1 MSALVAVT
9 WAAAPPGLSV
19 EAAYVLAK
27 GTTAGPVPAADGSA
41 PYTYVLMPSG
51 PATSV
56 VTVNAAFSGLSQTI
70 TVTVY
75 SVVS

>member
-1 MSALVAVT
+1 M
-9 WAAAPPGLSV
+9 
-19 EAAYVLAK
+19 LAK

-41 PYTYVLMPSG
+41 PYTYVLSPLG
-51 PATSV
+51 PATTV
-56 VTVNAAFSGLSQTI
+56 LTVNAAFSGLSSTV